1 MFTPL
6 SLINIATCLS
16 IVISHCVPVACWAM
30 NSIFYLDCPIS
41 FHQDPVIEAIPILIQ
56 QAQRNLE
63 NCELS
68 LQASVWWGQRV
79 PCLCRPGVQALPFGH
94 ATPG

>member
-1 MFTPL
+1 
-6 SLINIATCLS
+6 
-16 IVISHCVPVACWAM
+16 M

-63 NCELS
+63 ICELTF
-68 LQASVWWGQRV
+68 QASAVGPEGPLTV
-79 PCLCRPGVQALPFGH
+79 L
-94 ATPG
+94 T